1 MKKDDLTLKDQ
12 VSVHLAFFGGFQIP
26 CKEYFALA
34 GNVVMSTICEVLLL
48 VTVVAL
54 IVRWARMRKN
64 LLEPF
69 EETMWKSPLYT
80 ALACL
85 CVLVLGSSPL
95 FYGISVL
102 LAAYTL
108 YLLFRTIHIL
118 HENKSL

>member
-12 VSVHLAFFGGFQIP
+12 VSVHLALFGGFQIP

-34 GNVVMSTICEVLLL
+34 GNVVMSTICEVLLF
-48 VTVVAL
+48 VTVVAI

-80 ALACL
+80 ALTSL
-85 CVLVLGSSPL
+85 CVLVLESSPL
-95 FYGISVL
+95 FYGIAVL

-108 YLLFRTIHIL
+108 YLLFRTIQNL
-118 HENKSL
+118 HGKKSL

>member
-85 CVLVLGSSPL
+85 CVLVLGNSPL

-108 YLLFRTIHIL
+108 YLLFRTIQNL

>member
-12 VSVHLAFFGGFQIP
+12 VSVHLALFGGFQIP

-34 GNVVMSTICEVLLL
+34 GNVVMSTICEVLLF
-48 VTVVAL
+48 VTVVAI

-85 CVLVLGSSPL
+85 CVLVLESNPL
-95 FYGISVL
+95 FYAIAAL
-102 LAAYTL
+102 FAAYTL
-108 YLLFRTIHIL
+108 YLLFRTIQNL

>member
-1 MKKDDLTLKDQ
+1 MKQETILLKDQ
-12 VSVHLAFFGGFQIP
+12 VSVHLLIFGIFQIP

-34 GNVVMSTICEVLLL
+34 GNAVMSTICEVLLL
-48 VTVVAL
+48 VTVVAM

-85 CVLVLGSSPL
+85 CVLVLESNPL
-95 FYGISVL
+95 FYAIAAL
-102 LAAYTL
+102 FAAYTL
-108 YLLFRTIHIL
+108 YLLFRTIQNL

>member
-69 EETMWKSPLYT
+69 EEPTLHCSGLSLRFSFGKQSIVLWHIGFVSGIYFIPFIQDYTYSP
-80 ALACL
+80 
-85 CVLVLGSSPL
+85 
-95 FYGISVL
+95 
-102 LAAYTL
+102 
-108 YLLFRTIHIL
+108 R
-118 HENKSL
+118 K

>member
-12 VSVHLAFFGGFQIP
+12 VSVHLLIFGIFQIP

-34 GNVVMSTICEVLLL
+34 GNAVMSTICEVLLL
-48 VTVVAL
+48 VTVVAM

-85 CVLVLGSSPL
+85 CVLVLESNPL
-95 FYGISVL
+95 FYAIAAL
-102 LAAYTL
+102 FAAYTL
-108 YLLFRTIHIL
+108 YLLFRTIQNL
-118 HENKSL
+118 HEKKSL